1 MDPNCRAPAA
11 TPDPQV
17 LLLGALAWTCA
28 DDKRASRLMDLTGLS
43 PDELRAR
50 AAEPGILAALARF
63 LGEYE
68 PDLIACAEALDC
80 TPGDIV
86 AAGAALE
93 NDV

>member
-1 MDPNCRAPAA
+1 MDPNRPPAA
-11 TPDPQV
+11 PRPDPHV

-28 DDKRASRLMDLTGLS
+28 DDQRAGRLMDLTGLA

-63 LGEYE
+63 LGDYE
-68 PDLIACAEALDC
+68 PDLIACAEALNC
-80 TPGDIV
+80 TPADLV

-93 NDV
+93 NDI